1 MELALKAGRA
11 KENAPATGADWRSL
25 LKFLDVRQLWFG
37 RSVRTQLL
45 VAVGAIN
52 LCAAL
57 IAGGIAIFNTR
68 MATRVEVEAS
78 LEVAERFVS
87 ATVRDL
93 AAQGKLDHL
102 SEELPLQLKNLRHVR
117 ILLIDAFGNMTMVSP
132 QRASGAQGARFVPKW
147 FTALV
152 SPKLAGRTVKVIA
165 ADNRQPVI
173 IVGEPADE
181 IAEAWQDFYVLA
193 LAWLVLNAFILAI
206 LYIVLGRVLDP
217 LASLSRGLLSLED
230 GDYGTRLKLPKVKE
244 LAAIAG
250 RFNMLATALDTARDE
265 NKRLYRQLISVQE
278 QERREIANELH
289 DEAGPCLFG
298 VTANASSI
306 RTIAEQAADRRSAEI
321 SQRVDVILSIAERL
335 KLMNRA
341 LLKKLRPGPLGD
353 VKLAELLEELIS
365 DFQRHHPGTEIALSL
380 DALASSYGEAVH
392 VTLYRC
398 IQEGITNA
406 IRHGDARRIDIEI
419 EERRQAARAGKRG
432 KPALSLTLKDDG
444 IGFAPATPKG
454 FGLTTMTER
463 LRSLGGSCV
472 VESTPGK
479 GATLRIQ
486 IPIQRAKSERAPRGD
501 LVMANG

>member
-1 MELALKAGRA
+1 MDLALKAGRA
-11 KENAPATGADWRSL
+11 KAKEAAPALEIDSRSSTKFFDLRSL
-25 LKFLDVRQLWFG
+25 WYG

-45 VAVGAIN
+45 LAVGLIN
-52 LCAAL
+52 LLGAL

-68 MATRVEVEAS
+68 MATRVEIEAS
-78 LEVAERFVS
+78 LEVAQRFVS
-87 ATVRDL
+87 ATVKDL
-93 AAQGKLDHL
+93 AAQGKLDEL
-102 SEELPLQLKNLRHVR
+102 PEQLPLQLKNLRHVR
-117 ILLIDAFGNMTMVSP
+117 ILLVDAFGNMTLVSP
-132 QRASGAQGARFVPKW
+132 QRPDGAQNPRWVPSW
-147 FTALV
+147 FTAWV
-152 SPKLAGRTVKVIA
+152 SPKLAGRAVKVIA

-181 IAEAWQDFYVLA
+181 IAEAWRDFYVLA
-193 LAWLVLNAFILAI
+193 LAWLVLNAFILAV
-206 LYIVLGRVLDP
+206 LYVVLGRVLDP
-217 LASLSRGLLSLED
+217 LANLSRGLHSLED
-230 GDYGTRLKLPKVKE
+230 GDYGTRLRLPKVRE
-244 LAAIAG
+244 LTAIAG

-298 VTANASSI
+298 ITANASSI
-306 RTIAEQAADRRSAEI
+306 RTIADQVADRRSAEI
-321 SQRVDVILSIAERL
+321 AQRVGIILSIAERL

-365 DFQRHHPGTEIALSL
+365 DFQRHHPGTEIGLSL
-380 DALASSYGEAVH
+380 RGLANSYGEAIH

-406 IRHGDARRIDIEI
+406 IRHGDARTVEIEI
-419 EERRQAARAGKRG
+419 EERRQQKRG
-432 KPALSLTLKDDG
+432 KPTLNLAIKDDG

-463 LRSLGGSCV
+463 MRSLGGSCV
-472 VESTPGK
+472 IESVPGK

-486 IPIQRAKSERAPRGD
+486 IPIQRSKSERASRPD
-501 LVMANG
+501 LAMASG